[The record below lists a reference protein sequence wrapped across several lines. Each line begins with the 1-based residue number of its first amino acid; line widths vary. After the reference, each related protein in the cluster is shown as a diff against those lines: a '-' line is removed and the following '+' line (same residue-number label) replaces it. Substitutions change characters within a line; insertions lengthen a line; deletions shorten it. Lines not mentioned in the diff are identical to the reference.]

1 MHKKSSLLLGFVLV
15 GCVPMSIGIAHAA
28 ALIPRVQK
36 QNLHTLQFIL
46 ATSAENRSGDFV
58 QTPADVLEDKIR
70 GGLLAQL
77 LGNLNGL
84 PHENKYYDE
93 PGNVTQ
99 YTPGL
104 PDGARTDDDTDIEW
118 VYIKTMQ
125 ENRTAML
132 SPEQITRLW
141 KKHINQHIWCSNL
154 YVRQLMDIGL
164 DPPLTGSLALNPWAN
179 FNISGQFVCETFGLI
194 APAMPQTAARIG
206 LNYTHVSID
215 GEPAQTTQLFTAMIA
230 TAFVTS
236 DIDEILDAGLASV
249 DPSSSIV
256 PIIRDVRRWHKEH
269 LTDWRATRRL
279 VRDKYTFYESRTRNQ
294 NGYELCTAATIAA
307 LLYGEGDLANTLIHA
322 FNFGWDADNN
332 AATAATIVGV
342 IKGYRW
348 MQQQGWD
355 IKDRYRN
362 TTRPSMPKDETITR
376 FGDRI
381 IEVARQ
387 VIIDNGG
394 VIVEGNGNVSYRI
407 RIQKPANV
415 ETLTDLDKQVTSLRS
430 QLKPCIEAGLA
441 DGAAAGEQ
449 ARAAYLAICLDLA
462 GSIRS
467 RQPDKWT
474 GLLAALEKY
483 PKLLDVLFNNSPGPA
498 GDRLRNAAVA
508 AGLKKPARRK

>member
-1 MHKKSSLLLGFVLV
+1 MGRKWYLWMCFALAV
-15 GCVPMSIGIAHAA
+15 CAA
-28 ALIPRVQK
+28 CCTRGYASD
-36 QNLHTLQFIL
+36 FIDMP
-46 ATSAENRSGDFV
+46 AE
-58 QTPADVLEDKIR
+58 VLEDKIR

-84 PHENKYYDE
+84 AHENKYYDE

-118 VYIKTMQ
+118 VYLVGMQ
-125 ENRTAML
+125 QSRTAML
-132 SPEQITRLW
+132 GPEQITGLW
-141 KKHINQHIWCSNL
+141 KKHINDHIWCSNL

-164 DPPLTGSLALNPWAN
+164 DPPLTGSLVLNPWAN

-206 LNYTHVSID
+206 LHYTHVSID

-230 TAFVTS
+230 TAFITR
-236 DIDEILDAGLASV
+236 DIDEILDAGIASI
-249 DPSSSIV
+249 DPKSAIV

-269 LTDWRATRRL
+269 PTDWRATRRL
-279 VRDKYTFYESRTRNQ
+279 VKDKYTLYESRTRNQ
-294 NGYELCTAATIAA
+294 NGYELCTAATVAA
-307 LLYGEGDLANTLIHA
+307 LFYGEGDLVKTLIHA

-342 IKGYRW
+342 IKGHRW

-362 TTRPSMPKDETITR
+362 TTRPFMPEDETITH

-381 IEVARQ
+381 IDVARR
-387 VIIDNGG
+387 VIADNGG
-394 VIVEGNGNVSYRI
+394 TMVGGNSNVSYHI
-407 RIQKPANV
+407 RVQKPANV
-415 ETLTDLDKQVTSLRS
+415 ETLAVMDQQIASLKS
-430 QLKPCIEAGLA
+430 ELKPMIEAGLA
-441 DGAAAGEQ
+441 EGAAVQDQ

-462 GSIRS
+462 DSVRS
-467 RQPDKWT
+467 RNPAGWS
-474 GLLAALEKY
+474 GLLACLEHY
-483 PKLLDVLFNNSPGPA
+483 PKLLDVLFYKSPGPA
-498 GDRLRNAAVA
+498 GDRLRSAALN
-508 AGLKKPARRK
+508 AGLAKPSQ